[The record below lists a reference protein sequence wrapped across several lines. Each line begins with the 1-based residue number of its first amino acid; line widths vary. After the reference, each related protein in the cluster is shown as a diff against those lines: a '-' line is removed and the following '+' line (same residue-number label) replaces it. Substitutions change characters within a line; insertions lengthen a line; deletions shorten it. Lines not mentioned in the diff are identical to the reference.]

1 MATGVA
7 DFEGAPAVP
16 PRSRRD
22 QVNGS
27 GSSNSANLNGDNN
40 VQVKTEDGVNPAT
53 LTSSSS
59 NKVTRTNGATDVR
72 GGESSTSQSANA
84 SQSSSA
90 GGGGGGEGGA
100 GSGDAMAIEGLLSS
114 SNGDSGSKRK
124 RPDSD
129 ENEIGSDLDDSDEE
143 ELDGILDA
151 DGNED
156 LILCLY
162 DKVQR
167 VRNKWKCV
175 LKDGVASIDGRD
187 YVFSKLA
194 SELEW

>member
-1 MATGVA
+1 MFAVKPQSWEAKIVATGVA
-7 DFEGAPAVP
+7 DFEGAPP
-16 PRSRRD
+16 TSTRSRKD
-22 QVNGS
+22 QANGS
-27 GSSNSANLNGDNN
+27 SSSNANQNGDNS
-40 VQVKTEDGVNPAT
+40 VQAKTDDGVNPAA
-53 LTSSSS
+53 LTSSGS
-59 NKVTRTNGATDVR
+59 NKIVRTNGATDVR
-72 GGESSTSQSANA
+72 GGESSTG
-84 SQSSSA
+84 QSSNA
-90 GGGGGGEGGA
+90 GGG
-100 GSGDAMAIEGLLSS
+100 AMAIEGLLSS
-114 SNGDSGSKRK
+114 SNGDGASKRK
-124 RPDSD
+124 RPAND

-143 ELDGILDA
+143 ELDGKLDA